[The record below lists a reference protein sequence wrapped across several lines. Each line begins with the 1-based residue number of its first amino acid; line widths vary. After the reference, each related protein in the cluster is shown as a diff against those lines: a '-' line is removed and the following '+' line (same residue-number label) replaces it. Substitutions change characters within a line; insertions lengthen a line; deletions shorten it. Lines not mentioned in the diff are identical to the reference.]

1 MTISLC
7 VIMLELTN
15 DITLALPVV
24 LALAVSKA
32 AGDLLSE
39 SIYEVHVELMGAPYL
54 DHEPPKSFE
63 KLTAMAVMTREVHT
77 TTLRTTAGAVQ
88 ELLQTTHH
96 AFPVVKV
103 CPHPCLSEKGARL
116 ARKLGQLQPFIAVF
130 PQECIGQLAYF
141 GPTLLLSR
149 SSALSP
155 SIARGS

>member
-77 TTLRTTAGAVQ
+77 TTLRTTAKAVQ

-103 CPHPCLSEKGARL
+103 CPHPCLSEKGVR
-116 ARKLGQLQPFIAVF
+116 
-130 PQECIGQLAYF
+130 
-141 GPTLLLSR
+141 
-149 SSALSP
+149 
-155 SIARGS
+155 